1 MNAFITNFY
10 SGNNGRRVINLGK
23 IKLAVVEDHTIL
35 RQSVVKNLNMEFDME
50 VVGSWGTAEE
60 ALDYL
65 KIEPFDVAVM
75 DYKLPGISGVEAL
88 PLMKEIR
95 PDIKVIILSAF
106 TGNQEVFG
114 AIEAGAMG
122 YLPKVVTIEA
132 LVEAIRTVNQ
142 GNAVI
147 DPSVTRKVLEKFSGM
162 KTELD
167 EKNDIL
173 SGNEKKVLLLAS
185 EGVPNKQIASRLK
198 LNEGVVKSILQE
210 IFKKLEARDRTHAV
224 AIALKRGLL

>member
-1 MNAFITNFY
+1 M
-10 SGNNGRRVINLGK
+10 INLGK